1 MVCDHVQPLEFVA
14 RGRRGLT
21 QPAVKCGEYL
31 RIIYGPEY
39 TAEQNLTRLG
49 ARAPG
54 ANRSLALREFALGV
68 EALDR
73 FARREPLRRV
83 HECVF
88 GVPAPESG
96 RWTPDCERPGRGCAI
111 GGRDILPP

>member
-54 ANRSLALREFALGV
+54 ANRSLALRGRKADSASVSGAPV
-68 EALDR
+68 G
-73 FARREPLRRV
+73 RR
-83 HECVF
+83 
-88 GVPAPESG
+88 G
-96 RWTPDCERPGRGCAI
+96 
-111 GGRDILPP
+111 